1 VDHDDVVPNLTLSTS
16 ADLRLPLR
24 WIAILYGEVETSLAL
39 TSGVHSADDVM
50 KAIMAG
56 ADVAN
61 VCSVLL
67 KEGIDKIGELVQG
80 VAERMD
86 QKGIRSI
93 EELKGQLSLQ
103 SYVEPWAFERA
114 SYLRLLQSY
123 GR

>member
-1 VDHDDVVPNLTLSTS
+1 
-16 ADLRLPLR
+16 LR
-24 WIAILYGEVETSLAL
+24 WIAILYGEVEASLAL
-39 TSGVHSADDVM
+39 TSGVHTADDVL

-67 KEGIDKIGELVQG
+67 REGVGKISELVQG
-80 VAERMD
+80 LADRMD
-86 QKGIRSI
+86 EKGIKSVG
-93 EELKGQLSLQ
+93 ELKGNLSLQ

-114 SYLRLLQSY
+114 SYLKLLQSY